1 MGRRRFDRT
10 ALLRLLAQG
19 LTQAQCAE
27 RLGVSKPA
35 ICQAIHRPNRPGCI
49 FLLQLD
55 ADTAQPCGAKRV
67 AGSVY
72 CARHK
77 ILVDAEAAAIR
88 ASPAPPDT
96 QYAR

>member
-1 MGRRRFDRT
+1 MARRRFDRT

-35 ICQAIHRPNRPGCI
+35 ICQAIHRPNRPLCI
-49 FLLQLD
+49 FLTRLD
-55 ADTAQPCGAKRV
+55 ADAARPCRARRV

-77 ILVDAEAAAIR
+77 LLIDADAVAHG
-88 ASPAPPDT
+88 ASNTPIPHAG
-96 QYAR
+96 